1 MRILQN
7 RHVAWLVRIRA
18 FALATA
24 ALIVGCGTA
33 SSVQHVALNDPPSPL
48 SNSKTIAA
56 HAKLLF
62 SVVPQPRLIV
72 RDSGY
77 YVWKS
82 TTTISMP
89 SPMPHAILDALVT
102 VLKDHSIAGS
112 VNGRRKRQA
121 DIKLQIDPVRGQNL
135 GPEGYALAIT
145 PNSITATANAQSGL
159 FYAVQT
165 LDQLIL
171 NHGNA
176 VVSPTIRI
184 RDWPRFRWRGI
195 HLDVS
200 RHFFP
205 VDVVKRYISVAA
217 HYKLNTFQW
226 HLVDDEGW
234 RLPIRHFPLL
244 TASALCSANCGHYT
258 DDQIRDVVSYAK
270 QRFVSIVPEIEFPGH
285 SGAAIKAYPELSC
298 GGSPAS
304 EVYCPTE
311 FTFEF
316 MADVLS
322 DVANLF
328 PGRFIHIGGDE
339 VSNRSMAR
347 CRNPDTYAPAP
358 GLPPVW
364 WTLS

>member
-1 MRILQN
+1 LRILQN

-48 SNSKTIAA
+48 SNSKTIAV

-135 GPEGYALAIT
+135 GPEGYALELRPRTSVI
-145 PNSITATANAQSGL
+145 SLNA
-159 FYAVQT
+159 
-165 LDQLIL
+165 
-171 NHGNA
+171 
-176 VVSPTIRI
+176 
-184 RDWPRFRWRGI
+184 
-195 HLDVS
+195 
-200 RHFFP
+200 
-205 VDVVKRYISVAA
+205 
-217 HYKLNTFQW
+217 
-226 HLVDDEGW
+226 
-234 RLPIRHFPLL
+234 
-244 TASALCSANCGHYT
+244 
-258 DDQIRDVVSYAK
+258 
-270 QRFVSIVPEIEFPGH
+270 
-285 SGAAIKAYPELSC
+285 
-298 GGSPAS
+298 
-304 EVYCPTE
+304 
-311 FTFEF
+311 
-316 MADVLS
+316 
-322 DVANLF
+322 
-328 PGRFIHIGGDE
+328 
-339 VSNRSMAR
+339 
-347 CRNPDTYAPAP
+347 
-358 GLPPVW
+358 
-364 WTLS
+364 

>member
-1 MRILQN
+1 LRILQN

-48 SNSKTIAA
+48 SNSKTIAV
-56 HAKLLF
+56 HAKLPF

-72 RDSGY
+72 RDRGY

-135 GPEGYALAIT
+135 GREGYALAIT

-184 RDWPRFRWRGI
+184 RDWPRFRWREVVPHFRTANRLWLSDGSAGSAVLHTACLRAALGI
-195 HLDVS
+195 DAHFLRVS
-200 RHFFP
+200 RYSRLK
-205 VDVVKRYISVAA
+205 VVA
-217 HYKLNTFQW
+217 
-226 HLVDDEGW
+226 W
-234 RLPIRHFPLL
+234 RLSA
-244 TASALCSANCGHYT
+244 AS
-258 DDQIRDVVSYAK
+258 DRDVRRESDGIYAVEAG
-270 QRFVSIVPEIEFPGH
+270 QI
-285 SGAAIKAYPELSC
+285 AL
-298 GGSPAS
+298 
-304 EVYCPTE
+304 
-311 FTFEF
+311 
-316 MADVLS
+316 
-322 DVANLF
+322 
-328 PGRFIHIGGDE
+328 
-339 VSNRSMAR
+339 
-347 CRNPDTYAPAP
+347 
-358 GLPPVW
+358 
-364 WTLS
+364 